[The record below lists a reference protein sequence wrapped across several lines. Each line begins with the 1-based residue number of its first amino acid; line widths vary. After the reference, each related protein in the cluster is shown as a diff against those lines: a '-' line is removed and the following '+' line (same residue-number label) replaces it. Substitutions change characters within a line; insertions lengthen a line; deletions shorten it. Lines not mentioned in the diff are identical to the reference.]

1 MSRQAKSH
9 EHRGRV
15 VSLDQVAQHLES
27 LLPGRVRREVPFAEL
42 TTYRLGGPTAV
53 LVRVGTA
60 EDVVALAR
68 GLPAGV
74 PVLVVGRGSNLVVAD
89 EGFAGVAVVLDGE
102 LAEFRVQEATVWAG
116 GGLALP
122 VLARRSAGAGL
133 AGLEFF
139 VGIPGSVGGAVRM
152 NAGGHGRETAE
163 VLVRVWLADLAGDGE
178 PEVHGPG
185 DLGLGYRRSL
195 VRPSQVVVAAEF
207 SVGADDAVA
216 CEARIDEVVRW
227 RRANQP
233 GGSNAGS
240 VFTNP
245 PGDSAGRLIDACG
258 LKGLTVGGVRVSERH
273 ANFFQAE
280 PGARARDVV
289 ALVAEV
295 VRRVEE
301 ETGVRLVP
309 ELRRIAFAGEPGARS
324 GAPPAWTGERH
335 AWSGGRPED
344 VGTPHAPGGAAA

>member
-1 MSRQAKSH
+1 MRTGI
-9 EHRGRV
+9 E
-15 VSLDQVAQHLES
+15 QVAQRLET
-27 LLPGRVRREVPFAEL
+27 LLPGKVRREVAFAEL
-42 TTYRLGGPTAV
+42 TTYRLGGPAAV
-53 LVRVGTA
+53 LVRAGSPDDLA
-60 EDVVALAR
+60 ALAA
-68 GLPAGV
+68 GLPEGL
-74 PVLVVGRGSNLVVAD
+74 PVLVVGRGSNLLVAD
-89 EGFAGVAVVLDGE
+89 EGFAGVAVVLEGE
-102 LAEFRVQEATVWAG
+102 LAEMRIEPGASAGPDTDTTVRAG

-152 NAGGHGRETAE
+152 NAGGHGRETVE
-163 VLVRVWLADLAGDGE
+163 VLRRVWLADLAGDGRLE
-178 PEVHGPG
+178 EHGPG
-185 DLGLGYRRSL
+185 DLGLGYRRSR
-195 VRPSQVVVAAEF
+195 VGPSQVVVAAEF
-207 SVGADDAVA
+207 RAGADDPGA

-280 PGARARDVV
+280 PGARAADVV

-295 VRRVEE
+295 ARRVEA
-301 ETGVRLVP
+301 ETGVRLAP
-309 ELRRIAFAGEPGARS
+309 ELRRIGFAGQPGARP
-324 GAPPAWTGERH
+324 GAPPAWAVEDH
-335 AWSGGRPED
+335 A
-344 VGTPHAPGGAAA
+344 GGAAA